1 MSSLLASLR
10 EHAAPLTPEGFLAH
24 HPGAWVQYYDD
35 TPAKY
40 PTKALSAP
48 AFDRATAQAKQADSC
63 AVCFSLQ
70 AFDGARTADRLI
82 RVQNL
87 GVDVD
92 LGEAADGTPADDE
105 TVEAA
110 KEYYLRDF
118 LPRFPLRPHWIVET
132 RHGLHLV
139 FRLRPVT
146 DAQEVRDALA
156 LNRRLVTALR
166 GDETAVLPTQLL
178 RVPNTLQ
185 FKEPDRPFLCRPLVD
200 NAATLAT
207 YEMAVVEE
215 AVRGIEE
222 GRPRTTPKAGPQ
234 TPADPPRSWRAWR
247 KGLAGVPKGER
258 NATAASLAGGLLGRL
273 PNELWDIGGWGGLK
287 EWNARNAEPLADHE
301 LRSVFDS
308 IARRERNRRGRLAPP
323 SAR

>member
-35 TPAKY
+35 TPAKD

-92 LGEAADGTPADDE
+92 LGEAADGTPADEE

-156 LNRRLVTALR
+156 LGRRLVTALR
-166 GDETAVLPTQLL
+166 GDENAILPTQLL
-178 RVPNTLQ
+178 RVPNTYQ
-185 FKEPDRPFLCRPLVD
+185 FKEPDRPFLCRLLVD
-200 NAATLAT
+200 NAAAMPPHDLA
-207 YEMAVVEE
+207 AVEA
-215 AVRGIEE
+215 AVRAMEGI
-222 GRPRTTPKAGPQ
+222 RPAAAEPPQ
-234 TPADPPRSWRAWR
+234 PPSADPPRSWQRWR
-247 KGLAGVPKGER
+247 KGLAGVTRGER
-258 NATAASLAGGLLGRL
+258 NATAASLAGGLIGRL